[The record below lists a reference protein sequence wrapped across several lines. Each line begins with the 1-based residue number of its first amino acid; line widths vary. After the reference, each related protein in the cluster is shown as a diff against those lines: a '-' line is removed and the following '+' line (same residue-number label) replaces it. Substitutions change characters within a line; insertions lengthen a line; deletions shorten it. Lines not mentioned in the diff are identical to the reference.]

1 MFSVTSLFWG
11 SDQTWPNVQSRSF
24 HCHLPNLNWSTSFE
38 FTIFSDSTKANEV
51 SFNQHKISHHFFFA
65 GHRLTTQSGSD
76 LNVNSIKVWLFKK
89 KKKTL
94 LFNEQNRM
102 QIHLSSVKWPLLI
115 DFGQNIELL
124 YTQTWWGLFFDFVG
138 VVHGSQLSQANW
150 NFVLGPQETKPKEE
164 TENK

>member
-1 MFSVTSLFWG
+1 
-11 SDQTWPNVQSRSF
+11 
-24 HCHLPNLNWSTSFE
+24 
-38 FTIFSDSTKANEV
+38 
-51 SFNQHKISHHFFFA
+51 
-65 GHRLTTQSGSD
+65 
-76 LNVNSIKVWLFKK
+76 
-89 KKKTL
+89 
-94 LFNEQNRM
+94 M

-164 TENK
+164 TENLKKKRKETEGRLQTGAKDMSLLLASFSTKTNRRFT